1 MSDKPSGQNE
11 PKTAVITGAGS
22 GVGRTIAIRL
32 SEEGW
37 NLALIGRTRSRI
49 EGTVTRC
56 KQNNGQYGC
65 YDCDVGH
72 ADKVADCATAILV
85 DFRRVD
91 AVINAA
97 GENVTGRSL
106 EALSAG
112 DFEKVIR
119 TNLNGSF
126 FVLREFLPRMRN
138 QKSGTIINIVSDVGL
153 LANTKAGTAYVASKF
168 GQGALIQSINRE
180 EQTHGI
186 RACAVFPGDI
196 DTPLLDKRANPP
208 SAEDRERMLQPED
221 LADCVSL
228 VLNLPARAV
237 VEQIVIRPR
246 FPKST

>member
-1 MSDKPSGQNE
+1 MKDENPEQNE
-11 PKTAVITGAGS
+11 RKTGVITGAGS

-32 SEEGW
+32 AEEGW

-49 EGTVTRC
+49 EETVTRC
-56 KQNNGQYGC
+56 KQYKGQFGC
-65 YDCDVGH
+65 YECDVGD
-72 ADKVADCATAILV
+72 ADKVAESASAILA

-97 GENVTGRSL
+97 GENTPDRSL
-106 EALSAG
+106 EVLSAG
-112 DFEKVIR
+112 DFEKIIR

-126 FVLREFLPRMRN
+126 FVLREFLPRMRS
-138 QKSGTIINIVSDVGL
+138 QKGGTIINIVSDVGL
-153 LANTKAGTAYVASKF
+153 LANSKAGTAYVASKF

-180 EQTHGI
+180 EQAHGI

-196 DTPLLDKRANPP
+196 STPLLDKRANPP
-208 SAEDRERMLQPED
+208 STEDREKMLQPED

-246 FPKST
+246 FPKAT